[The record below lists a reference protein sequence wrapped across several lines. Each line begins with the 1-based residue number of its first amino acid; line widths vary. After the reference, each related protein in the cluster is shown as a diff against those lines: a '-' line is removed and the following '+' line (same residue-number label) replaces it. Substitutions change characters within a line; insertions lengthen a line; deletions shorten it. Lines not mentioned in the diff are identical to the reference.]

1 VELKIVLR
9 YKNPKNT
16 ETIIFSSSS
25 FMPVKTALAV
35 GNDLEKTG
43 RAASIEFVDEYE
55 TSWSVKEIKK
65 WLKEKETEPEQVTA
79 YFDGGFH
86 ESTGTSGQGILIFFK
101 QNGGSY
107 RIRKNAAMSEM
118 TSNNESEYAAL
129 WLLADELE
137 QMGVRD
143 EKVEINGDSKVVI
156 HQMSGEWPCYESE
169 HQYWADKIDA
179 IFKRCSIRPL
189 YTWVQRSENK
199 EADSLAIQA
208 LNGKIIKAVKEVID

>member
-1 VELKIVLR
+1 MELKIVWR
-9 YKNPKNT
+9 YKYPKNT
-16 ETIIFSSSS
+16 ETIIFSSSG

-43 RAASIEFVDEYE
+43 RAASIEYIDEYE
-55 TSWSVKEIKK
+55 TSWSIKEIKK
-65 WLKEKETEPEQVTA
+65 WLKEKETEPEHVTA
-79 YFDGGFH
+79 YFDGGFQ
-86 ESTGTSGQGILIFFK
+86 ESGCLSGQGILIYFK
-101 QNGGSY
+101 QNGSAY
-107 RIRKNAAMSEM
+107 RLRKNAAMAEM

-143 EKVEINGDSKVVI
+143 EKVNIKGDSKVVI
-156 HQMSGEWPCYESE
+156 YQMSGEWPCYESE

-179 IFKRCSIRPL
+179 IFKRCSIRPQ

-199 EADSLAIQA
+199 DADSLALQA
-208 LNGKIIKAVKEVID
+208 IEGKLIKAVKELID